1 MSGFTTKDAHQM
13 LDQTHET
20 QDKTKEA
27 IDRMRQK
34 TAESEQ
40 VGSATLEE
48 LRRQG
53 EQMDDVIYALIAWKL
68 RFIFENEILKKSLK
82 YLFFLRTD

>member
-53 EQMDDVIYALIAWKL
+53 EQMDDVIYALIA
-68 RFIFENEILKKSLK
+68 
-82 YLFFLRTD
+82 